1 MSKKLTLAEIIEKY
15 DNEEGEIKEFIEKKL
30 DSDDTYNNF
39 LLNKYNTYKWL
50 FFIENHD
57 IDDVIDYFKK
67 YFSKYSLENSPTL
80 IKFIYETITLD
91 DLKNIIMKELNKII
105 CKNTLVIKRVFM
117 YPADEYISINYYDF
131 IMEKIKNEKN
141 RKTIENILKDIII
154 SLQSDIRFKNLF
166 I

>member
-1 MSKKLTLAEIIEKY
+1 MSKKLTLTEIIEKY

-39 LLNKYNTYKWL
+39 LLDKYNIYKWL
-50 FFIENHD
+50 FFIENYD
-57 IDDVIDYFKK
+57 IDDLIDYFKK

-105 CKNTLVIKRVFM
+105 CKNTLVIKRVFNC
-117 YPADEYISINYYDF
+117 PADEYISINYYDF

-154 SLQSDIRFKNLF
+154 ALQSDIRFKNLF